1 MHDSNNLV
9 DLFKLMTKG
18 GGYVHRGDINYNGGY
33 IGLPLGSDADIMTPL
48 GTSYNC
54 SSFIPEDELK
64 LLDKLNF

>member
-33 IGLPLGSDADIMTPL
+33 IGLPLGSDADIMNPL
-48 GTSYNC
+48 GTYY
-54 SSFIPEDELK
+54 LTK
-64 LLDKLNF
+64 